1 MKDSKTGKEAIKDA
15 ALILCNAIRAHALLC
30 GQELNDTQSVAT
42 ASARIDQA
50 AANYERVVRDMSGWG
65 VSFERY
71 REGAYPKYDQLL
83 DEHAVAGGGVAAAE
97 TVWPIVTDRY
107 EIEVASAARL
117 VEFTRARWETDIAGP
132 AEAIQLMYEKDGWRP
147 DSYPG
152 DLLSIDDYSV
162 SVLSNSEKRAR
173 RA

>member
-1 MKDSKTGKEAIKDA
+1 MNNSRAGKEAIKDA
-15 ALILCNAIRAHALLC
+15 ALMLCNAIHAHALLYS
-30 GQELNDTQSVAT
+30 QELNDTQSVAT

-50 AANYERVVRDMSGWG
+50 AANYERIVRDTSGWG

-83 DEHAVAGGGVAAAE
+83 EEHAAAGGGVAAAE

-117 VEFTRARWETDIAGP
+117 VEFARARWETDVAGP

-152 DLLSIDDYSV
+152 DLLSVDDCSV
-162 SVLSNSEKRAR
+162 SVLSNSERRDR